1 MTTRRLLLALF
12 ILGSGAPPPAYAYRP
27 FDGTDA
33 AVAETG
39 RIELEL
45 GPLQGEHEAGRTT
58 YTPGAVLN
66 AGIAH
71 NYELVVDVDSIL
83 IDRSAVASG
92 LFVKHVLRRGGLQGG
107 TGPSLA
113 IETGVLFP
121 TLPLHSTDAG
131 GALALIA
138 SQAWDPVTVHVNVA
152 IVYGRY
158 RDLGAIA
165 SVIVEGPEA
174 WGVRPVAELYAGNP
188 NAETTYSVLG
198 GAIWNASD
206 AVAIDV
212 ALRVERESG
221 HPGGELRA
229 GLTWAFAP

>member
-1 MTTRRLLLALF
+1 MTTRRLVLALF
-12 ILGSGAPPPAYAYRP
+12 TVVSGAPPAAHADRP

-39 RIELEL
+39 QVELEL

-58 YTPGAVLN
+58 YTPNAVVH

-71 NYELVVDVDSIL
+71 NFELVVDLDSIFL
-83 IDRSAVASG
+83 ADSVLASD
-92 LFVKHVLRRGGLQGG
+92 LLVKHVLRRGGLQGG

-131 GALALIA
+131 WSLALIA
-138 SQAWDPVTVHVNVA
+138 SQVWDPVTVHVNVQG
-152 IVYGRY
+152 VYGRY
-158 RDLGAIA
+158 RELGAIA

-174 WGVRPVAELYAGNP
+174 WRVRPVAELLASNVD
-188 NAETTYSVLG
+188 AETTSSALA

-206 AVAIDV
+206 AVAIDL

-221 HPGGELRA
+221 HAGGELRA
-229 GLTWAFAP
+229 GVTWTFAP